1 VSGGYGSKAV
11 SMSEMSG
18 KFLSRISGARV
29 QSDQDMAFANA
40 RLTSLEEMELIDGV
54 DTDQELQ
61 MLMLVEQSY
70 AANAKLIQAVDEM
83 MQSLLR
89 L

>member
-1 VSGGYGSKAV
+1 
-11 SMSEMSG
+11 MSG